1 MKKRTNENFIEEC
14 KMVHGDNFTYEKTEY
29 KNCRTKVTVTN
40 KYGEDLDVWPL
51 DFLKKS
57 KDKNNKF
64 TTEFFVR
71 KSKEIFGE
79 DTYSYEKTVCN
90 GAYDDVIIT
99 CKKHGDFVKKAT
111 AHIHQKQG
119 CPMCSRGINNN
130 AEYILK
136 AREVHGWKYDYSKT
150 NFVDMDTKITVICPK
165 HGEFEVIAGEHL
177 KGVNC
182 QKCARE
188 KRRKPLEKFIRDAK
202 LAERNIFLIGDYQS
216 MTKKTWFR
224 CSVCGKEWEAVPM
237 KIQGGEG
244 CSYCNFGVK
253 TTEDFVKR
261 AKEVHGDRYD
271 YSKAV
276 YRGNTIPLTIIC
288 PEHGEF
294 DISPTTFFNRTNP
307 CKKCSRKSKMEH
319 DLMLAFDA
327 HKIRYTNNKTFPKD
341 LGLKSYDFFLDDYNV
356 LIECQGSQHFSPN
369 EFFGGEEQFIKQQE
383 SDQAKREYAK
393 KNGMKLVYFAYDV
406 DENDFLGNPIF
417 RTIKELLDEILK

>member
-51 DFLKKS
+51 DFLKKN
-57 KDKNNKF
+57 KDKNNRF
-64 TTEFFVR
+64 TNEFFIR

-90 GAYDDVIIT
+90 GADDDVIIT

-130 AEYILK
+130 PEYILK

-188 KRRKPLEKFIRDAK
+188 KRRKSQEQFIKDAD
-202 LAERNIFLIGDYQS
+202 LVNRNISVVGGYIS
-216 MTKKTWFR
+216 MLKPATFK
-224 CSVCGKEWEAVPM
+224 CNICGKVWTATPN
-237 KIQGGEG
+237 KIQLGRG
-244 CSYCNFGVK
+244 CSYCNVGVK
-253 TTEDFVKR
+253 TTEDFIKR
-261 AKEVHGDRYD
+261 AKEIHGDRYD
-271 YSKAV
+271 CSKSV
-276 YRGNTIPLTIIC
+276 YCGYTKEITVVC

-294 DISPTTFFNRTNP
+294 ITTPTKFFNTTNP

-319 DLMLAFDA
+319 DIMLALDA
-327 HKIRYTNNKTFPKD
+327 RKIHYTNNKTFPKD
-341 LGLKSYDFFLDDYNV
+341 LGLKSYDFFLDGYNV
-356 LIECQGSQHFSPN
+356 LIECQGSQHFKPN
-369 EFFGGEEQFIKQQE
+369 EFFGGEERFKEQQE
-383 SDQAKREYAK
+383 SDKIKKEYAK
-393 KNGMKLVYFAYDV
+393 KNSIKLLYFAYDIE
-406 DENDFLGNPIF
+406 DETFMGEPVIK
-417 RTIKELLDEILK
+417 TIGELLEEILK

>member
-1 MKKRTNENFIEEC
+1 
-14 KMVHGDNFTYEKTEY
+14 MVHGDNFTYEKTEY

-90 GAYDDVIIT
+90 GACDDVIIT

-119 CPMCSRGINNN
+119 CPMCSRGINNT

-136 AREVHGWKYDYSKT
+136 AREVHGWRYDYSKT
-150 NFVDMDTKITVICPK
+150 KFVDMDTKITVICPK
-165 HGEFEVIAGEHL
+165 HGEFEVLPGEHL
-177 KGVNC
+177 KGNNC
-182 QKCARE
+182 NKCARE
-188 KRRKPLEKFIRDAK
+188 NRKKPLEKFIIDAK
-202 LAERNIFLIGDYQS
+202 LAERNISLIGDYQS
-216 MTKKTWFR
+216 MTEKAWFR

-237 KIQGGEG
+237 KIQGGQG

-271 YSKAV
+271 CSKAV
-276 YRGNTIPLTIIC
+276 YRGNSIPLTIIC

-294 DISPTTFFNRTNP
+294 DISPTAFFNRTNP

-327 HKIRYTNNKTFPKD
+327 HKICYTSNKTFPKD
-341 LGLKSYDFFLDDYNV
+341 LGLKSYDFFLDDYNI
-356 LIECQGSQHFSPN
+356 LIECQGSQHFKPN
-369 EFFGGEEQFIKQQE
+369 EFFGGEDRFEEQQKSDRIK
-383 SDQAKREYAK
+383 KEYAK
-393 KNGMKLVYFAYDV
+393 KNGIKLLYFAYDIE
-406 DENDFLGNPIF
+406 DETFMGEPVF
-417 RTIKELLDEILK
+417 KTTRELLGEILNS